1 MPNTTYP
8 HQKSVCIHREVART
22 DFLGIKNENWQA
34 AARDLRPHALV
45 LYLYLA
51 SNADNYTLALSP
63 AAVRESVGM
72 ARSTYND
79 QVQILIDKG
88 YLVLSHGNTYD
99 FYEVPQPR
107 AVRNYNDNNTSL
119 GHNVDND
126 NPRAVN
132 DVTDAVKS
140 SPAGDREI
148 NNTQN
153 IINNDETNIGFPSRI
168 EVPKVKEIIIS
179 IPKSEGKNRP
189 QVQEKKHSM
198 FEF

>member
-107 AVRNYNDNNTSL
+107 AVRNYNDNNTRL
-119 GHNVDND
+119 GYNVDND
-126 NPRAVN
+126 NPGDVN
-132 DVTDAVKS
+132 DVTDAVNLCT
-140 SPAGDREI
+140 ADNREI
-148 NNTQN
+148 NNSEN
-153 IINNDETNIGFPSRI
+153 DINNKITNIDFPSRI
-168 EVPKVKEIIIS
+168 ETPKVREIVIS
-179 IPKSEGKNRP
+179 KPEAEGKKRP
-189 QVQEKKHSM
+189 KPLP
-198 FEF
+198 EFVF

>member
-1 MPNTTYP
+1 MPNTTFP
-8 HQKSVCIHREVART
+8 HQKSVCIHIEVART

-63 AAVRESVGM
+63 AAVREAVGM

-99 FYEVPQPR
+99 FYEVPQ
-107 AVRNYNDNNTSL
+107 VRSIRSMNNTRL
-119 GHNVDND
+119 DND
-126 NPRAVN
+126 FENDEPRAVN
-132 DVTDAVKS
+132 GVTDAVKLC
-140 SPAGDREI
+140 PAEDREI
-148 NNTQN
+148 NNSEN
-153 IINNDETNIGFPSRI
+153 SINNENTNIDFPSRI
-168 EVPKVKEIIIS
+168 EAPKVKEIV
-179 IPKSEGKNRP
+179 IPSPQAEGRNRP
-189 QVQEKKHSM
+189 KTIQKTLHT
-198 FEF
+198 FDF